1 MVKESVMPRARNAPI
16 LGSTS
21 RIGRCMIWTS
31 VVRKTKQ
38 STIATRSVIA
48 IFTIVQRRSSRCSRN
63 GFEVSLSGASRN
75 RKMSR
80 SVIGSVENSART
92 DAREHRQR
100 VGITDLLAGDHP
112 FEFGKGEF
120 ATVED
125 CFRVMMGVA
134 IGAASHR
141 PGQNKKRALV
151 GKPWRGKEITQQ
163 R

>member
-1 MVKESVMPRARNAPI
+1 MVIESVMPSARKVSTWPPTSLKGRCRMA
-16 LGSTS
+16 TS
-21 RIGRCMIWTS
+21 RC
-31 VVRKTKQ
+31 RKAKQ
-38 STIATRSVIA
+38 KNIATTSTAA

-151 GKPWRGKEITQQ
+151 GKPR
-163 R
+163 

>member
-1 MVKESVMPRARNAPI
+1 MARARSAPM
-16 LGSTS
+16 LGLTAPS
-21 RIGRCMIWTS
+21 GRCMTCTR
-31 VVRKTKQ
+31 VERKAKQ
-38 STIATRSVIA
+38 TIIATISVIA

-100 VGITDLLAGDHP
+100 VGITDLLAGDQP

-125 CFRVMMGVA
+125 RFRVMMRVA
-134 IGAASHR
+134 VCAALHR
-141 PGQNKKRALV
+141 PGENKKGALV
-151 GKPWRGKEITQQ
+151 GKPWRGKEIPQQ